1 MVRRYDEDL
10 FKNSTMTFGE
20 HLEELR
26 ICLFKS
32 VLGLAAGFIIGLF
45 VGTWVVDFIQTP
57 LRNALKDYYKTES
70 LANYKKAIG
79 EDEDSKIDDLV
90 NNKGYLFEEVYV
102 DPQQV
107 LRTLKNQRP
116 DVVKGM
122 KIAPPDPDSQLRESD
137 LARIFL
143 WRPGDEDSRIRLK
156 SLNAQ
161 ETFMIYIKASV
172 IAGAIFASPW
182 IFYQI
187 WMFVGAGLYPHEK
200 HYVHIF
206 MPFSIGLF
214 LLGAALAFFFVFEPV
229 LNFLLNFNRM
239 MGIDPDPRINEW
251 LNFVL
256 LMPLGF
262 GVSFQLPLV
271 MLFLERIGIFDV
283 KTYLAKWRISV
294 LVIAIAAMVLT
305 PSGDPYSMLLMGI
318 PLTVLYFGGVLL
330 CKYMPKGEGLLPDYE
345 D

>member
-1 MVRRYDEDL
+1 
-10 FKNSTMTFGE
+10 MTFGE

-57 LRNALKDYYKTES
+57 LRNALIDYYKTES

-79 EDEDSKIDDLV
+79 DQEDLKIDDLV
-90 NNKGYLFEEVYV
+90 NNKGYLFEEVFV
-102 DPQQV
+102 NPQEV
-107 LRTLKNQRP
+107 LRTLKKERP
-116 DVVKGM
+116 DEVKGM
-122 KIAPPDPDSQLRESD
+122 KIDPPDADSELRESD
-137 LARIFL
+137 LVRIFL
-143 WRPGDEDSRIRLK
+143 WRPGSEDSRVRLK

-187 WMFVGAGLYPHEK
+187 WMFIGAGLYPHEK
-200 HYVHIF
+200 HYVHVF

-271 MLFLERIGIFDV
+271 MLFLERIGIFSV
-283 KTYLAKWRISV
+283 KIYLEKWRISV
-294 LVIAIAAMVLT
+294 LVISIAAMVLT

-318 PLTVLYFGGVLL
+318 PLTGLYFGGILL